1 MKYFKYQEFSF
12 KSLVAEKK
20 RQGLTIG
27 LALPVCNEEGTL
39 GKTIKV
45 VRDCGKLID
54 EIIVIDSNSKDRSK

>member
-45 VRDCGKLID
+45 VR
-54 EIIVIDSNSKDRSK
+54 RA